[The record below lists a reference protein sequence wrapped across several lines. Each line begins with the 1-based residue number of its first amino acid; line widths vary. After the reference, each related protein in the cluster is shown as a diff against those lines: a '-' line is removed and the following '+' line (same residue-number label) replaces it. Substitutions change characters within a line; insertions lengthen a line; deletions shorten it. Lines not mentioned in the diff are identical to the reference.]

1 MWCRQAWHVHC
12 RLTLHCRRNRYR
24 NWLYTTLAGAL
35 WTSVYVPYVLA
46 FQDSPGL

>member
-1 MWCRQAWHVHC
+1 VVRAGLAVRCRPSPHC
-12 RLTLHCRRNRYR
+12 CRNRYR
-24 NWLYTTLAGAL
+24 NWLYTTLVGAL